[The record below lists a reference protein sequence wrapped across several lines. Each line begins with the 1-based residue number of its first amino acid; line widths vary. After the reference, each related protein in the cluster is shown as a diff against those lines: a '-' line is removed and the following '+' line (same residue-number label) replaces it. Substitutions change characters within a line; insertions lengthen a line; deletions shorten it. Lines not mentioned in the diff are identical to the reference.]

1 MNFTK
6 EEVNTILKEMVESGE
21 LELGWDQNIKEFEL
35 VSFNYLPSGKDLFCI
50 VSYKDE
56 NIKKYKNIT
65 RVKLTG
71 NPCNE
76 IELNNKTVLIDA
88 KILKQRIRNKS
99 LEKLGI

>member
-6 EEVNTILKEMVESGE
+6 EEVNTILKEMIESGE

-56 NIKKYKNIT
+56 NIT
-65 RVKLTG
+65 RVKLTR

-76 IELNNKTVLIDA
+76 IELNHKTILIDA